1 VGNPKKYTTFP
12 RLLKFSLL
20 TCLLFILT
28 FLTAEYSYRYAENWR
43 SKIDFRTMLFQKGDN
58 FKNIDSFF
66 TYHPNKEIRSATLY
80 SKKIPKNIKDIVL
93 EYDYIIKTNNAGLV
107 MSDEINNGDE
117 VFLIIGDSFTEGQG
131 ADPWFYDFEKNS
143 YLKIK
148 PVNMGILGTGPV
160 QWLELT
166 NYMIKTYNL
175 KVQGIIV
182 NLILPDLD
190 RGMWNFNEFQITC
203 LKNAEC
209 PYRGDFQGFDFE
221 ENKYKNEEDLKKYIL
236 SRSSLPLPSHLDGNI
251 DEKFYIK
258 KLLKKSKIY
267 NELLA
272 PLKYQYID
280 DDAVYQRNISALKNL
295 ILISDYKIFINI
307 INTKDHVEIRT
318 YEKNQTL
325 NKFLKFLEKEKIN
338 HKWCWLKQDYFHIHD
353 VHPNK
358 IGYQHL
364 LSCTLDASLNLL
376 SNK

>member
-1 VGNPKKYTTFP
+1 
-12 RLLKFSLL
+12 
-20 TCLLFILT
+20 
-28 FLTAEYSYRYAENWR
+28 
-43 SKIDFRTMLFQKGDN
+43 
-58 FKNIDSFF
+58 
-66 TYHPNKEIRSATLY
+66 
-80 SKKIPKNIKDIVL
+80 
-93 EYDYIIKTNNAGLV
+93 
-107 MSDEINNGDE
+107 
-117 VFLIIGDSFTEGQG
+117 
-131 ADPWFYDFEKNS
+131 
-143 YLKIK
+143 
-148 PVNMGILGTGPV
+148 
-160 QWLELT
+160 
-166 NYMIKTYNL
+166 
-175 KVQGIIV
+175 
-182 NLILPDLD
+182 
-190 RGMWNFNEFQITC
+190 
-203 LKNAEC
+203 
-209 PYRGDFQGFDFE
+209 
-221 ENKYKNEEDLKKYIL
+221 
-236 SRSSLPLPSHLDGNI
+236 LPSHLDGNI

-280 DDAVYQRNISALKNL
+280 DDEVYQRNISALKNL

-307 INTKDHVEIRT
+307 INTKDHVEIKT